1 MITTKKV
8 TYSYLALCIMAS
20 SAAQAGFLVL
30 EPSPAPAPIS
40 TSTAMTPKA
49 SGAVVGANAFSET
62 SLTPHASQTSVEP
75 ALKLNAITMLN
86 YQQQK
91 VVVRRGKANQ
101 VSLKQAVDQIAPS
114 DWKVLMDVS
123 ANTTTEKV
131 SWVGGEHRRWLEVLD
146 GLFVTN
152 QLRGEA
158 DWTKRSLKITERVSV
173 KATPSPVLATK
184 SKANG
189 LPEEFPDLA
198 ALEAGVTTTKP
209 VPVQAKVVK
218 PSISWNVK
226 AGSTLH
232 DTVTAWAD
240 KQSPKWNVVW
250 GTELDYP
257 IRADFTL
264 YGEFL
269 DAIAQIFNAY
279 KKAPQPLY
287 IDVHATQRLIYV
299 STGDSK

>member
-20 SAAQAGFLVL
+20 SVAQAGFLVL

-40 TSTAMTPKA
+40 TSTTLASKA
-49 SGAVVGANAFSET
+49 PGAV
-62 SLTPHASQTSVEP
+62 SLTSHTKDVAEP

-101 VSLKQAVDQIAPS
+101 VSLKQAVDQIVPS
-114 DWKVLMDVS
+114 DWKVSMDVS
-123 ANTTTEKV
+123 VNTTTAKV
-131 SWVGGEHRRWLEVLD
+131 SWVGGESRRWLEVLD
-146 GLFVTN
+146 GLFITN

-158 DWTKRSLKITERVSV
+158 DWNKRSLKITERVSV
-173 KATPSPVLATK
+173 KTMSVPVTALK
-184 SKANG
+184 SKGNG
-189 LPEEFPDLA
+189 LPEEFPELA
-198 ALEAGVTTTKP
+198 ALEAGATTAKP
-209 VPVQAKVVK
+209 VSVQPKALK
-218 PSISWNVK
+218 PALAWNVK
-226 AGSTLH
+226 AGSTLQE
-232 DTVTAWAD
+232 TVTAWAD
-240 KQSPKWNVVW
+240 KQSPKWTVVW
-250 GTELDYP
+250 GTELNYP

-269 DAIAQIFNAY
+269 DAVTQVFNAY

-287 IDVHATQRLIYV
+287 IDVHPSQRLIYV
-299 STGDSK
+299 STGEGGK

>member
-8 TYSYLALCIMAS
+8 TYSYLALCIMVS
-20 SAAQAGFLVL
+20 SVAQAGFLVL
-30 EPSPAPAPIS
+30 EPSPAPIS
-40 TSTAMTPKA
+40 TSTTLA
-49 SGAVVGANAFSET
+49 SKVPGAV
-62 SLTPHASQTSVEP
+62 SLTSHTKDVAEP

-114 DWKVLMDVS
+114 DWKVSMDVS
-123 ANTTTEKV
+123 ANTTAAKV
-131 SWVGGEHRRWLEVLD
+131 SWVGGEKRRWLEVLD
-146 GLFVTN
+146 GLFITN

-173 KATPSPVLATK
+173 KTTPALVPVSK
-184 SKANG
+184 SKGNG
-189 LPEEFPDLA
+189 LPEEFPELA
-198 ALEAGVTTTKP
+198 ALEAGAAQP
-209 VPVQAKVVK
+209 KVVK

-226 AGSTLH
+226 AGSSLH

-240 KQSPKWNVVW
+240 KQSPKWSVVW
-250 GTELDYP
+250 GADLDYP
-257 IRADFTL
+257 IHADFTL

-269 DAIAQIFNAY
+269 DAITQIFNAY
-279 KKAPQPLY
+279 KKAKQPLY
-287 IDVHATQRLIYV
+287 IDIHATQRLIYV
-299 STGDSK
+299 STGEGSK

>member
-40 TSTAMTPKA
+40 TSTPLASKVPGAAM
-49 SGAVVGANAFSET
+49 GANSFSET
-62 SLTPHASQTSVEP
+62 SLTANTKDSVEP
-75 ALKLNAITMLN
+75 ALKLNAITLLN

-91 VVVRRGKANQ
+91 VVVRRGKANL
-101 VSLKQAVDQIAPS
+101 VSLKQAVDQIVPS
-114 DWKVLMDVS
+114 DWKVSMDVS

-131 SWVGGEHRRWLEVLD
+131 SWSGGDHRRWLEVLD

-158 DWTKRSLKITERVSV
+158 DWMKRSLKITERVSV
-173 KATPSPVLATK
+173 KTTPAPVSVSQQK
-184 SKANG
+184 GNG
-189 LPEEFPDLA
+189 LPEEFPELA
-198 ALEAGVTTTKP
+198 ALEAGAATAKP
-209 VPVQAKVVK
+209 VSVQPKVVK

-226 AGSTLH
+226 AGSSLH

-250 GTELDYP
+250 GADLDYP
-257 IRADFTL
+257 IHADFTL

-269 DAIAQIFNAY
+269 DAVTQIFNAY
-279 KKAPQPLY
+279 KKAKQPLY
-287 IDVHATQRLIYV
+287 IDIHATQRLIYV